1 MSAALAREARAA
13 RAVALALSAQ
23 SSSPLERK
31 ARQQV
36 LTGVFGDGASDDRAR
51 WWLQE
56 LGLVTGR
63 ELTDAGHAVR
73 KALHRLEREARH
85 GAV

>member
-1 MSAALAREARAA
+1 MTTQEART
-13 RAVALALSAQ
+13 VAMTLSAPT
-23 SSSPLERK
+23 SCPLERI

-36 LTGVFGDGASDDRAR
+36 LTGVFGDGISDDRAR

-63 ELTDAGHAVR
+63 DLTGAGFAVR

-85 GAV
+85 GR